1 MKNFKKYFIYQE
13 KIQLN
18 NDYKIIRSNYILN
31 NLIKNIFYLKILIF
45 LKNNINNTLIK
56 SLKIFFKVKSLIE
69 KQTKLNYIQKHIIK
83 I

>member
-18 NDYKIIRSNYILN
+18 NDYKIIRSNNILN

>member
-18 NDYKIIRSNYILN
+18 NDYKIIRNNYILN

>member
-45 LKNNINNTLIK
+45 KNNINNTLIK